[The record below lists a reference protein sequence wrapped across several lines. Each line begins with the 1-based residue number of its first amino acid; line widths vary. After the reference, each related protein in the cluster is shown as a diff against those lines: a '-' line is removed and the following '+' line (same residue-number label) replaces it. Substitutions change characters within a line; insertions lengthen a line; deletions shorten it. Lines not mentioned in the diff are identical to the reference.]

1 MRLHVLHR
9 TVYRYSAPIH
19 YAIQTLRLQPRPYE
33 GLNVIEWRV
42 EGDGRRPLPSF
53 IDGLGNVVHCHTV
66 DRPHTEASIT
76 VEGEV
81 ETRRDD
87 GVVLG
92 THEPLPP
99 VFFLRTTPLTLAND
113 AVKELAE
120 SAGGATPLDR
130 AHAIMHAV
138 RDRVRY
144 RPGTTDTLTAAAEAL
159 AQGEGVCQDHAHL
172 FIAAARA
179 GGIPARYIGGYL
191 WTGGNEAEY
200 DAGHA
205 WAEAHVPDLGWV
217 GFDAANRVCPT
228 ENYIRVSV
236 GLDYWAAAPVRGLRR
251 GAAEESLDVKVKV
264 RHPGADQQ

>member
-33 GLNVIEWRV
+33 GLTVLNWRV
-42 EGDGRRPLPSF
+42 EGDGHRPLPSF
-53 IDGLGNVVHCHTV
+53 IDGLGNIVHCHSV

-81 ETRRDD
+81 ETRRGD
-87 GVVLG
+87 GIVLE
-92 THEPLPP
+92 TPEPLPP
-99 VFFLRTTPLTLAND
+99 LFYLRVTPLTAADEAIKALAR
-113 AVKELAE
+113 
-120 SAGGATPLDR
+120 SATGNSTLER
-130 AHAIMHAV
+130 LHAIMNTV
-138 RDRVRY
+138 RDRVGY
-144 RPGTTDTLTAAAEAL
+144 RPGTTDTQTAAAEAL

-179 GGIPARYIGGYL
+179 VEIPARYIGGYL
-191 WTGGNEAEY
+191 WTESEAEY
-200 DAGHA
+200 DAAHA
-205 WAEAHVPDLGWV
+205 WAEAYVPDLGWV
-217 GFDAANRVCPT
+217 GFDAANRICPT

-251 GAAEESLDVKVKV
+251 GAAEESLDVRVKV
-264 RHPGADQQ
+264 RQPGADQQQ